1 MNEKFSVVIA
11 NSPGSIF
18 EVAPIIKDDIKVE
31 QSRTGSPTKM
41 TFTVCKVKGLKINL
55 GASVR
60 FMYEGHKIFKGFV
73 FDRTRNSDQ
82 FIDYICYDQLR
93 YLKNKDTFIYKNKTC
108 GEVVKM
114 VCKKFNL
121 KTGTVDNGSYKIKK
135 RIEDN
140 KTLFDVIN
148 NAVNLE
154 EDNTGKIYV
163 LYDDFGKICLRTVT
177 QLTITPQNWA
187 VTAMML
193 EDFDYNASI
202 DKETYN
208 QILLYKDVETKKAK
222 GSKSGSKVRKRYVA
236 KDSKNIGKWGI
247 LQYTE
252 KIEDG
257 ENGKSKADALLKY
270 YDKYTRTLTLK
281 GVLGNYKVRAG
292 SRIWVNLKLGDLKLN
307 SYVLVEKAVHT
318 FKDGLYLMELTVIG
332 GESTSGQ
339 KGVIT
344 SV

>member
-1 MNEKFSVVIA
+1 MNEKISVVVA
-11 NSPGSIF
+11 SSGGAF
-18 EVAPIIKDDIKVE
+18 EIAPIIKDTIKVE
-31 QSRTGSPTKM
+31 QSRTGSPSKM
-41 TFTVCKVKGLKINL
+41 TFTVCKVKGLSIAL

-60 FMYEGHKIFKGFV
+60 FMWQGHKIFKGFV
-73 FDRTRNSDQ
+73 FDRSRNSDQ
-82 FIDYICYDQLR
+82 QIDYICYDQLR

-108 GEVVKM
+108 DQVVSM
-114 VCKKFNL
+114 VCKKFGL
-121 KTGTVDNGSYKIKK
+121 KTGTLDKGSFTIKK

-154 EDNTGKIYV
+154 EDNTGKLYV
-163 LYDDFGKICLRTVT
+163 LYDKFGSICLRDMSKLTVE
-177 QLTITPQNWA
+177 PQTFS
-187 VTAMML
+187 VTDKDI

-208 QILLYKDVETKKAK
+208 QVVLYKDVETKKAK
-222 GSKSGSKVRKRYVA
+222 GSKTGTKIRKRYES
-236 KDSKNIGKWGI
+236 KDSGNQSKWGI

-281 GVLGNYKVRAG
+281 GVYGNYNVRAG
-292 SRIWVNLKLGDLKLN
+292 SRVWVNLQLGDLKLN
-307 SYVLVEKAVHT
+307 SYVLVEKATHT
-318 FKDGLYLMELTVIG
+318 FKDGLYLMDLTVIG